1 MRAIDAVIALGQ
13 RAHIIWAAAVAAVVS
28 VWLLTWGTPSVA
40 PLYPA
45 ELDGGSDPGESGQTM
60 LAMDSMDFVFR
71 PLFRTSRTPFVDDS
85 VPQEVPPMKN
95 DVPAGSI
102 DGVRLLGVFSSGE
115 AGGAIFFSEEEGQF
129 RVYEGESLR
138 GWRLASTGLR
148 SAVFASDDGTVAT
161 LDLALASS
169 LPVPSSSSRPAPG
182 GVERAPEP
190 GPELTQ
196 DDVAEADAG
205 EPAPSLADTM
215 PDGIISFESMNE
227 RRRKRQ
233 ASEQGE

>member
-13 RAHIIWAAAVAAVVS
+13 RAYIIWAAAAAAVVS

-148 SAVFASDDGTVAT
+148 SAVSKVTTARWRHWIWHLRAASLCRAV
-161 LDLALASS
+161 
-169 LPVPSSSSRPAPG
+169 VPGLHPA
-182 GVERAPEP
+182 GVKCARAR
-190 GPELTQ
+190 PELTQ